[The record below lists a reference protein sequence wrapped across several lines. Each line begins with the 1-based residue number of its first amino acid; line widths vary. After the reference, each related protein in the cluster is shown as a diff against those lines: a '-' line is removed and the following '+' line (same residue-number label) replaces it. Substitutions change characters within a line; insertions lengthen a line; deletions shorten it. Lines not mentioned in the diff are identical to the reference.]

1 MPVILLIFLVGR
13 SHTQDAK
20 MTDDVWAF
28 EKEARL
34 NGFNVVAG
42 IDEAGRGPL
51 AGPVVAA
58 AVILSDPLPVSG
70 IDDSKKVSPKKREK
84 LFDEIYRH
92 AISVGVGM
100 VDPVDIDRMN
110 ILQASLLA
118 MAISV
123 QNLDTLPDF
132 LLIDGTF
139 PISFNL
145 PQKAIPKGDALSI
158 SIAAAS
164 IVAKVTRDRIMEQYA
179 RQYPEFDFAKHKGYP
194 TKAHKEAIRK
204 HGVSPIHRVTFKGV
218 KEYCR

>member
-1 MPVILLIFLVGR
+1 
-13 SHTQDAK
+13 

-34 NGFNVVAG
+34 NGYHAVAG

-58 AVILSDPLPVSG
+58 SVILPDTFSVSG
-70 IDDSKKVSPKKREK
+70 IDDSKKISPKKRK
-84 LFDEIYRH
+84 TLFNEIHRH
-92 AISVGVGM
+92 ALAVGVGI
-100 VDPVDIDRMN
+100 VGPEDIDRIN

-118 MAISV
+118 MSISV
-123 QNLDTLPDF
+123 QNLDSEPDF
-132 LLIDGTF
+132 LMIDGTF
-139 PISFNL
+139 SISFDL
-145 PQKAIPKGDALSI
+145 PQKAVPKGDSLSI

-179 RQYPEFDFAKHKGYP
+179 KQYPEFDFSRHKGYP
-194 TKAHKEAIRK
+194 TKAHRQAIRQ
-204 HGVSPIHRVTFKGV
+204 HGVSPIHRKSFKGV